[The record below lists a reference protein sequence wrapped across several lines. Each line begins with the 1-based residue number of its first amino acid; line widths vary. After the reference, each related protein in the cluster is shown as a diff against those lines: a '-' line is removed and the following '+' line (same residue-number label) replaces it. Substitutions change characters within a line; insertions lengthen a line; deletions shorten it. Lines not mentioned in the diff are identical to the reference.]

1 VFAAVSE
8 EIGRVLSA
16 DFTGMSRY
24 DAGGTAT
31 VVGMWTGT
39 DTPWP
44 IAIRDRLSLGGRNVT
59 TLVFRAGQPARIDDY
74 GDSSGE
80 FADAGRGWGF
90 RSAVGVPVSVAGR
103 LWGVVTV
110 GYAQKVSPPA
120 DTEGRLPASSSWSGP
135 RSPTR
140 RRRRHFP
147 LRDPDPEVEALPAD
161 TGA

>member
-1 VFAAVSE
+1 MLVASTRE
-8 EIGRVLSA
+8 EPLPADTEARLM
-16 DFTGMSRY
+16 DFTELV
-24 DAGGTAT
+24 GTA
-31 VVGMWTGT
+31 
-39 DTPWP
+39 
-44 IAIRDRLSLGGRNVT
+44 IVT
-59 TLVFRAGQPARIDDY
+59 TLVFRTGQPARIDDY

-103 LWGVVTV
+103 LWGVVTA